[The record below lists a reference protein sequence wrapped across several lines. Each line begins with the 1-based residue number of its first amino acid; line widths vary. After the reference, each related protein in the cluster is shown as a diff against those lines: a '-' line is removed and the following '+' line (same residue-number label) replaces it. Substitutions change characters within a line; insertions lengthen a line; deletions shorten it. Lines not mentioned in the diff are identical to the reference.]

1 MTSRP
6 SIPFLSTAL
15 ALWLSA
21 TAGAQGAGG
30 GRPAPAPRPA
40 DTAATPPVT
49 AAPAQAPARSY
60 AILIGTV
67 WDSVHAAPLAGA
79 SIFLEGS
86 TRVGLT
92 SERGGFMLDSIPA
105 GAYRVRVEHLVLD
118 SLGVQMVTDTI
129 RLVDGDRQTLE
140 LAIPSPETMVAVS
153 CPANRR
159 TLGPSAIIGRLLDA
173 DTDEPVAGA
182 RVSFAWAE
190 LSLTAGLRRVPRLR
204 DARTGPDGVFRVCGL
219 PNDVEGTL
227 QAERGGVLTSEVPL
241 ALQGQPLLVQGLR
254 IGNANTVARG
264 EADTSRSR
272 PAQAG
277 ARFSAPT
284 LQRGQ
289 AVLTGRVVA
298 ANGQPVAGARVDV
311 EGTAGIAQ
319 TNTNG
324 EFRITDLPSGT
335 QSVVA
340 RQLGYMPVTK
350 AVELSTR
357 APASVV
363 ITMSTPAQVLEPV
376 VVEAQQEA
384 GLDQVGF
391 NDRKRGGTGYFV
403 TGDEVMKRGPNMLT
417 DVFRT
422 IPSLRVVPDGMYS
435 YKVESARGNMLSPGC
450 VRYFI
455 DGSPFQA
462 VYPGDIDR
470 MLPPYEIGGIEVYQG
485 SGTPFQFQIAGS
497 SSCTVI
503 VIWSKYRLSQG
514 RKR

>member
-1 MTSRP
+1 MTRRP
-6 SIPFLSTAL
+6 TIAL
-15 ALWLSA
+15 LFSALVLLPSA
-21 TAGAQGAGG
+21 TASAQGGAGG
-30 GRPAPAPRPA
+30 RSGPPPRPA
-40 DTAATPPVT
+40 DTSATDAP
-49 AAPAQAPARSY
+49 AAPAGRAY
-60 AILIGTV
+60 AILLGTV

-79 SIFLEGS
+79 SVFVEGS
-86 TRVGLT
+86 LRVGMT
-92 SERGGFMLDSIPA
+92 SERGGFMIDSIPA
-105 GAYRVRVEHLVLD
+105 GAYRVRIEHLVLD
-118 SLGVQMVTDTI
+118 SLGVQMVTDTVH
-129 RLVDGDRQTLE
+129 LADGDRHTLE
-140 LAIPSPETMVAVS
+140 LAIPSPETLVAIS

-173 DTDEPVAGA
+173 DTDEPVGGA

-204 DARTGPDGVFRVCGL
+204 DARSGPDGVFRVCGL

-227 QAERGGVLTSEVPL
+227 QAEKAGVLTSEVPI
-241 ALQGQPLLVQGLR
+241 AVQGQSLVVQGLR
-254 IGNANTVARG
+254 IGNANTVARAQ
-264 EADTSRSR
+264 ADTSRSR

-284 LQRGQ
+284 LQSGQ

-319 TNTNG
+319 TNANG

-357 APASVV
+357 APATVV

-376 VVEAQQEA
+376 VVEAQQEQ
-384 GLDQVGF
+384 GLDRVGF
-391 NDRKRGGTGYFV
+391 SDRKRGGTGYFV
-403 TGDEVMKRGPNMLT
+403 TGEEVMKRGPTMLS

-422 IPSLRVVPDGMYS
+422 IPSLRVVPDGMYN

-455 DGSPFQA
+455 DGSPFNA
-462 VYPGDIDR
+462 VFPGDIDR
-470 MLPPYEIGGIEVYQG
+470 MLPPYEIGAIEVYDG
-485 SGTPFQFQIAGS
+485 SGAPFQFQIAGS

-503 VIWSKYRLSQG
+503 VIWSKFALTRG
-514 RKR
+514 RK

>member
-1 MTSRP
+1 MIRRP
-6 SIPFLSTAL
+6 ASSLLFTIPVLIA
-15 ALWLSA
+15 AA
-21 TAGAQGAGG
+21 TADAQGGG
-30 GRPAPAPRPA
+30 GGGQVPQPRPT
-40 DTAATPPVT
+40 DSTS
-49 AAPAQAPARSY
+49 AQAPASPAQRGL
-60 AILIGTV
+60 ALVIGAV

-79 SIFLEGS
+79 SVFVEGS
-86 TRVGLT
+86 ARVGLT
-92 SERGGFMLDSIPA
+92 NERGAFMVDSIPA
-105 GAYRVRVEHLVLD
+105 GAYRVRIEHLVLD

-129 RLVDGDRQTLE
+129 HLAEGDRQTLE

-173 DTDEPVAGA
+173 DSDEPVDGA

-227 QAERGGVLTSEVPL
+227 QAEKAGVLTSEVPL
-241 ALQGQPLLVQGLR
+241 ALQGQSLVVQGLR

-264 EADTSRSR
+264 EADTSRAR

-284 LQRGQ
+284 LQSGQ

-298 ANGQPVAGARVDV
+298 ANGQPVVGARVDV

-319 TNTNG
+319 TNANG
-324 EFRITDLPSGT
+324 EFRITELPSGT

-350 AVELSTR
+350 PVELSTR
-357 APASVV
+357 APANVV
-363 ITMSTPAQVLEPV
+363 ITMSTPAQVLEAV
-376 VVEAQQEA
+376 TVEARQDE
-384 GLDQVGF
+384 GLDVVGF
-391 NDRKRGGTGYFV
+391 TDRKRGATGYFV
-403 TGDEVMKRGPNMLT
+403 TGEEVMKRGPNMLT

-422 IPSLRVVPDGMYS
+422 IPSLRVVPDGMYN
-435 YKVESARGNMLSPGC
+435 YRVESARGNMLSAGC
-450 VRYFI
+450 VRYFV

-470 MLPPYEIGGIEVYQG
+470 IVPPYEVAGIEVYDG
-485 SGTPFQFQIAGS
+485 SGAPVQFQIAGS

-503 VIWSKYRLSQG
+503 VIWSKYRVSQG
-514 RKR
+514 KKR